1 MFALRLLGARA
12 QSEGSAVWTTFRAAL
27 SNVQMAIVQV
37 SEPTPKPAKRT
48 RPWKWIGIIAL
59 ILLGCGAI
67 AVRLVIA
74 RAGPIVRARVIE
86 TLSNR
91 FDGKVELASFDVSVR
106 NGIEVSGAGLKIF
119 GAKDP
124 NPYEPGVQA
133 LIGVQEFRFRT
144 LLRNLFRS
152 PMHIDTVYV
161 KGLELNIP
169 PKGDR
174 QEMTKMGT
182 KTGKLTVLV
191 DKFDCENTRLIINTS
206 KPGKAPLEFAISDLK
221 MKDIGRGEPLQF
233 DATLVNPKPVGNIHS
248 TGLFGPWQQDS
259 PRDTPVQGDYSFT
272 DADLSTIKGIGGT
285 LSSTGDYS
293 GTLNNIAV
301 HGKTDTPDFR
311 IASSGHA
318 VPLHT
323 EFHAIVDGT
332 SGDTYL
338 RPVNATFL
346 RSSFTA
352 SGSVVRVSSP
362 KGHDI
367 ELNVVLSHAQIE
379 DLLKLGVRTDPP
391 VMNGPVE
398 MKTRLSLAPGDASV
412 ADRLKLAGTFHVPSG
427 RFTNEKVQGRIDSL
441 SLRSQGKARQAQE
454 HEVENVPVDLQGVF
468 TLSDGSLSFSYLH
481 FLIPGTHVDMA
492 GTYTLDGQTFD
503 FRGKAWLEAKVSQMT
518 TGWKSIL
525 LKPLDPLFSKKGA
538 GTEVPIKIT
547 GTESA
552 PHFGLDFGHKDE
564 PANIGK
570 NIGKNTDEAPK
581 HE

>member
-1 MFALRLLGARA
+1 
-12 QSEGSAVWTTFRAAL
+12 
-27 SNVQMAIVQV
+27 MAIVQV
-37 SEPTPKPAKRT
+37 SPTRIPKRPRRT
-48 RPWKWIGIIAL
+48 LPWKWIGIVAL
-59 ILLGCGAI
+59 ILLTSGAI
-67 AVRLVIA
+67 AARLVID
-74 RAGPIVRARVIE
+74 RAEPILRTRVIE
-86 TLSNR
+86 TLSSR
-91 FDGKVELASFDVSVR
+91 FDGKVELASFDVSVM

-119 GAKDP
+119 GTKDP

-133 LIGVQEFRFRT
+133 LIGVQEFRFHT

-161 KGLELNIP
+161 RGLELNIP

-174 QEMTKMGT
+174 REMTTMES
-182 KTGKLTVLV
+182 KTGKMKISV
-191 DKFDCENTRLIINTS
+191 DKFACEDTRLIINTS

-233 DATLVNPKPVGNIHS
+233 DATLVNPKPVGSIHS
-248 TGLFGPWQQDS
+248 TGLFGPWQVDS

-285 LSSTGDYS
+285 LSSTGEYT
-293 GTLNNIAV
+293 GTLSNIVV

-311 IASSGHA
+311 IATSGHA

-346 RSSFTA
+346 HSSFTA
-352 SGSVVRVSSP
+352 SGSVVRVSVP

-367 ELNVVLSHAQIE
+367 ELDIALDHAQIE

-391 VMNGPVE
+391 IMKGPVE
-398 MKTRLSLAPGDASV
+398 MKTRLSLSPGEASV
-412 ADRLKLAGTFHVPSG
+412 ADRLKLAGTFHVP
-427 RFTNEKVQGRIDSL
+427 RAHFTNEKVQGRLDSL
-441 SLRSQGKARQAQE
+441 SLRSQGKPRQAQE
-454 HEVENVPVDLQGVF
+454 HDEENVPVDLQGVF
-468 TLSDGSLSFSYLH
+468 TLKDGSLSFSYLR
-481 FLIPGTHVDMA
+481 FLIPGTRVDMTGA
-492 GTYTLDGQTFD
+492 YSLDGQTFD
-503 FRGKAWLEAKVSQMT
+503 FRGKARLDAKVSQMA

-525 LKPLDPLFSKKGA
+525 LKPVDPFFSKQGA

-564 PANIGK
+564 PANVGK
-570 NIGKNTDEAPK
+570 NSDTAPK

>member
-1 MFALRLLGARA
+1 MG
-12 QSEGSAVWTTFRAAL
+12 
-27 SNVQMAIVQV
+27 IVV
-37 SEPTPKPAKRT
+37 L
-48 RPWKWIGIIAL
+48 IAL
-59 ILLGCGAI
+59 AGGAI
-67 AVRLVIA
+67 AVRVAIV
-74 RAGPIVRARVIE
+74 RAEPILRARVIE

-91 FDGKVELASFDVSVR
+91 FDGKVELASFDVSVM

-133 LIGVQEFRFRT
+133 LIGVQEFRFHT
-144 LLRNLFRS
+144 LLRSLFRS

-161 KGLELNIP
+161 RGLELNIP

-174 QEMTKMGT
+174 QEMKNVGS
-182 KTGKLTVLV
+182 KTGKMTIVV
-191 DKFDCENTRLIINTS
+191 DKFACEDTRLIVNTS

-233 DATLVNPKPVGNIHS
+233 SATLINPKPVGNIHS

-272 DADLSTIKGIGGT
+272 DADLNTIKGIGGT
-285 LSSTGDYS
+285 LSSTGEYS
-293 GTLNNIAV
+293 GTLSNIAV

-346 RSSFTA
+346 KSSFTA
-352 SGSVVRVSSP
+352 SGSVVQVNAPR
-362 KGHDI
+362 GHDI
-367 ELNVVLSHAQIE
+367 ELNVVLVHAQIE

-391 VMNGPVE
+391 IMNGPVE

-412 ADRLKLAGTFHVPSG
+412 ADRLKLVGTFHVPSG
-427 RFTNEKVQGRIDSL
+427 HFTNEKVQGRLDSL
-441 SLRSQGKARQAQE
+441 SLRSQGKVKQARE
-454 HEVENVPVDLQGVF
+454 HDVENVPVDLQGVF

-481 FLIPGTHVDMA
+481 FLIPGTHVDMTGA
-492 GTYTLDGQTFD
+492 YSLDGQTFD
-503 FRGKAWLEAKVSQMT
+503 FRGKARLDAKVSQMT

-525 LKPLDPLFSKKGA
+525 LKPVDPFFNKKGA

-552 PHFGLDFGHKDE
+552 PHFGLDFSHKDE
-564 PANIGK
+564 PANIVK
-570 NIGKNTDEAPK
+570 NSDAAPK
-581 HE
+581 RE